1 MDKGADSYPR
11 RGNGGGGDEGRAVVA
26 NVQTKVNDPAHIVRH
41 PQTNH
46 T

>member
-1 MDKGADSYPR
+1 MIVTLAGVTVGAEMKD
-11 RGNGGGGDEGRAVVA
+11 VVA
-26 NVQTKVNDPAHIVRH
+26 NVQTKVNDPAHIARH